1 MFFFFLSC
9 LVGIFFVILFTPTLA
24 SAYLDPGTGSYF
36 FQLFIAFLVGA
47 LYSIKL
53 FWNKIVH
60 FLKGLFKIKS

>member
-1 MFFFFLSC
+1 MILLFLSG
-9 LVGIFFVILFTPTLA
+9 LVGIFFVILFAPTVA

-53 FWNKIVH
+53 FWNKIVL
-60 FLKGLFKIKS
+60 FLKGIFKIKP